1 MQYIVSVK
9 GDKRRDFYNYLI
21 RNGYMPIE
29 RHISDNYI
37 NSIFPFVIED
47 NNTFWICESI
57 TCCACAASRKRIINS
72 EEFKKIL
79 NGN

>member
-9 GDKRRDFYNYLI
+9 ENKRREFYNYLI
-21 RNGYMPIE
+21 KKGYKPIE

-37 NSIFPFVIED
+37 NNIFPFVIEE

-57 TCCACAASRKRIINS
+57 TCCACAVSQKRIINS

-79 NGN
+79 KAN